1 MAVGKTAR
9 GDMHMRI
16 WDGMAM
22 GGKKERKKDRRVDP
36 LVIEL
41 LKYVKKIKM
50 MNNLERIR
58 LYVICYIGR
67 WGWG

>member
-1 MAVGKTAR
+1 MNMG
-9 GDMHMRI
+9 
-16 WDGMAM
+16 WDGNEF
-22 GGKKERKKDRRVDP
+22 KKERKKDRRVDP

>member
-1 MAVGKTAR
+1 MNMG
-9 GDMHMRI
+9 
-16 WDGMAM
+16 WDGN
-22 GGKKERKKDRRVDP
+22 GFKKERKKDRRVDP

-41 LKYVKKIKM
+41 LKYVKKIKI

-67 WGWG
+67 WGGGWGEENNGS